1 MLRLAFVLLTLVLP
15 PLSAQE
21 EQEAGPL
28 ISITSPD
35 AGTTFAFGSIKSR
48 ALVWN
53 KREKMLSAQVTFVDT
68 EDSQLQNEED
78 THSFRLPGVT
88 FDEAR
93 GLFLATSPKGER
105 IPVARMKKEL
115 FFFTIQMLPNAV
127 VRVQHP
133 RGNLTVV
140 LEAIRPDD
148 PALRSSG
155 AGGSNGTHPVDI
167 LQSMQ

>member
-15 PLSAQE
+15 PLFAQQSE
-21 EQEAGPL
+21 EAGPL

-35 AGTTFAFGSIKSR
+35 TGTTFAFGSIKSR
-48 ALVWN
+48 ALIWN
-53 KREKMLSAQVTFVDT
+53 KKEKMLSAQVTFVDS
-68 EDSQLQNEED
+68 EDGQLRNEED

-93 GLFLATSPKGER
+93 GLFLATSPRGEL
-105 IPVARMKKEL
+105 IPVARVKKEL

-155 AGGSNGTHPVDI
+155 AGDSNGTHPVDI
-167 LQSMQ
+167 QQSMQ